1 MKFQCSERAPTALD
15 LTPMLDVV
23 FLLLIFFMVS
33 TRFDQLKEVP
43 IELPQVGS
51 GQTSGSQKNRRLQMR
66 VDGQLFL
73 DGTQVDRQGI
83 DKALDGAQRV
93 VLSADEAVPHGR
105 FMEVLTEL
113 RALPLEAVTVEVREQ
128 QPPN

>member
-1 MKFQCSERAPTALD
+1 MKFKCSDRAQTVLD

-33 TRFDQLKEVP
+33 TRFEQLKEVP
-43 IELPQVGS
+43 IQLPQVGA
-51 GQTSGSQKNRRLQMR
+51 GQTTGSNQNRRLQMR

-73 DGTQVDRQGI
+73 DGAAVDRQAI
-83 DKALDGAQRV
+83 DKALDGAQSV

-113 RALPLEAVTVEVREQ
+113 RALPLEAVTVEVREK
-128 QPPN
+128 